1 MQPPK
6 KLTPNEIYLQVFS
19 PLKVK
24 KNLLFRL
31 APFFER
37 FNQSFSKYIPAEH
50 KIMKNK
56 NSEDF
61 LLNTKQ
67 VFSGRNME
75 KFTGEYGG

>member
-1 MQPPK
+1 MQPSK
-6 KLTPNEIYLQVFS
+6 KLTPKELYLQVFS
-19 PLKVK
+19 SLKVK

-31 APFFER
+31 VLFWDR

-50 KIMKNK
+50 KIMKNE

-67 VFSGRNME
+67 VFSSRNLE
-75 KFTGEYGG
+75 NFTGEYGG

>member
-1 MQPPK
+1 MQPSK
-6 KLTPNEIYLQVFS
+6 KLTPKELYLQIFS
-19 PLKVK
+19 SLKVK

-31 APFFER
+31 VLFWDR

-67 VFSGRNME
+67 VFSSRNLE
-75 KFTGEYGG
+75 NFTGEYGG